1 MSKNILRGIG
11 NATFGLGGLLGKP
24 FGSGKKKKAEAPP
37 PGPIVMPLADDEA
50 VRRAR
55 RRGIAGQMGRRGRSS
70 TMLTADSET
79 LGGL

>member
-1 MSKNILRGIG
+1 MARKIL

-24 FGSGKKKKAEAPP
+24 FGSGKKKKAETPA

-50 VRRAR
+50 VKRAR
-55 RRGIAGQMGRRGRSS
+55 RKSIIAQRGRSGRSS
-70 TMLTADSET
+70 TMLTPDSDT